1 MAALETT
8 DATINTI
15 QAIAKAT
22 NKFEETQQQNLH
34 TQLRLTNVEK
44 SPTWYELKT
53 NEIYNTLNRKNHNNA
68 HYKQKNS

>member
-44 SPTWYELKT
+44 SLT
-53 NEIYNTLNRKNHNNA
+53 
-68 HYKQKNS
+68 